1 MAVDSAVSTTQTVPG
16 RGREELAVVVGAV
29 LLLGFALWRTTLGVD
44 LSDDA
49 HVVALALR
57 LAGGD
62 LPLVDEM
69 NLQALGSLPAVP
81 FTWAWKTLFG
91 TSGIVLASRIFYVC
105 VSALAAWVAYR
116 ALRTGFRPAIAAASA
131 VAPLLAPAYNLPVL
145 SYNTVPLLSLVVG
158 SAAGFAAVRTGRAAW
173 GAVSAGVVVLGAV
186 FYPPMAVGGTILLV
200 LLLALARSKRVA
212 LGVLLAGTAVAVPA
226 GLWYLLVI
234 GPDAVR
240 TTLDYTNG
248 FLAERLTTRE
258 RFARSWE
265 FYRDNVWRRRYWP
278 AWGLAVLA
286 TLPRLPH
293 WLRSA
298 FVALV
303 PVAVVAGS
311 LLSFPEDTPAP
322 FGRVVAVNAIVVGAV
337 LLVPV
342 CAFVVS
348 QSRRDLGQL
357 LVLTI
362 PGSVAQAV
370 VILLTTSS
378 GPAWGIPYIGLAPLF
393 VAIVVGWLSI
403 VERGRRGA
411 SVLAGGTLVVAF
423 GLLLTLKP
431 FKDPYP
437 WDLGARI
444 AHGPFAGLATTSTTS
459 AGLAETAR
467 ALDATVRPDQTL
479 LVYGYPGAYLL
490 TEAKPVTPTLWL
502 VNTRRAN
509 QYAVDHLT
517 ARGERP
523 DVVLVHVN
531 QVSAAGGWEQLRQQ
545 DPLIDWLSEG
555 YDLRDGPS
563 GPFRVLTAAPT
574 GR

>member
-1 MAVDSAVSTTQTVPG
+1 MAVDSAVSMTQTVARSGP
-16 RGREELAVVVGAV
+16 EELAVRVAAV

-81 FTWAWKTLFG
+81 FTWAWSALFG
-91 TSGIVLASRIFYVC
+91 TSGIVLASRIFFVC
-105 VSALAAWVAYR
+105 VSALAAWLAYR
-116 ALRTGFRPAIAAASA
+116 ALRTAFRPTIAAAGA
-131 VAPLLAPAYNLPVL
+131 AAPLLAPAYNLLVL
-145 SYNTVPLLSLVVG
+145 SYNTVPLLALMVG
-158 SAAGFAAVRTGRAAW
+158 SAAGFAAIRTRRAAW

-186 FYPPMAVGGTILLV
+186 FYPPMAVGGAIMLAV
-200 LLLALARSKRVA
+200 LLALARSKRVA
-212 LGVLLAGTAVAVPA
+212 LGVLVAGAGVAVPA

-265 FYRDNVWRRRYWP
+265 FYSDNVWRRRYWP
-278 AWGLAVLA
+278 AWGLAALA

-293 WLRSA
+293 TLRSA
-298 FVALV
+298 FVAVV
-303 PVAVVAGS
+303 PLAVVAGS
-311 LLSFPEDTPAP
+311 LLAFPEDTPAP
-322 FGRVVAVNAIVVGAV
+322 FGRVVAVTAIVVGTV

-342 CAFVVS
+342 CAFIIS
-348 QSRRDLGQL
+348 QSRRDLSQL

-362 PGSVAQAV
+362 PGSLAQAL

-378 GPAWGIPYIGLAPLF
+378 GPAWGVPYIGLSPLF
-393 VAIVVGWLSI
+393 LAIVVGWLSI
-403 VERGRRGA
+403 VERGPGGA
-411 SVLAGGTLVVAF
+411 PLLAGAALVVGLA
-423 GLLLTLKP
+423 LLLTLKP

-437 WDLGARI
+437 WDLGVRI
-444 AHGPFAGLATTSTTS
+444 AHGPFAGLVTTSTTS
-459 AGLAETAR
+459 AGLAETSR
-467 ALDATVRPDQTL
+467 FLTATVRPDQTV

-490 TEAKPVTPTLWL
+490 TEAEPVTPALWL
-502 VNTRRAN
+502 VNTGRAN
-509 QYAVDHLT
+509 QYAVDYLT
-517 ARGERP
+517 RRGERP

-531 QVSAAGGWEQLRQQ
+531 QVNAAGGWAQLRQR
-545 DPLIDWLSEG
+545 DPLIDWLSRS

-563 GPFRVLTAAPT
+563 GPFHVLTA
-574 GR
+574 GQ